1 MARRSTYLVVAGLI
15 TEGIYLLATWR
26 LPWWAFEGGSWNW
39 VQILGKGA
47 GPLLSCVT
55 SVLGLMAA
63 YLWGWYLVRKVG
75 GARRIVWSFSVA
87 FAATL
92 FWLLPITCDLSS
104 YLTKAHLFTDLRANP
119 LLEAPADFPDG
130 LLQAYPAAY
139 AEQPSVYGPVWALL
153 SGLGTLGSHDE
164 VAGVFYL
171 KALAAVAYLGAVW
184 LLERIVNKV
193 RPGSAEEVLYLFAW
207 NPLVLFMA
215 IGDGHN
221 DIVMM
226 AMILLA
232 AWLLLRERWVL
243 AFGVLVLSAWIKYA
257 SLTLLP
263 LFALYAWRQLERE
276 PCPVRWRAVAQA
288 ALASISV
295 TILVFVPFGDVGG
308 VLQIGRRLL
317 QPVNWQMGANNLVS
331 GAFGAGL
338 LIFCGAYLVL
348 LVWFIRGQGSF
359 EPLGN
364 AGFAALLLVFVL
376 GFARSQPWHLIW
388 PASLAGLADRR
399 WAWPAVVG
407 LSGILLVVQLWV
419 EWGMPGVPT
428 WRMEV

>member
-1 MARRSTYLVVAGLI
+1 LVVAGSI
-15 TEGIYLLATWR
+15 TEGIYLLAAWR
-26 LPWWAFEGGSWNW
+26 LPWRALDGGSWSW
-39 VQILGKGA
+39 VQVLGKGA
-47 GPLLSCVT
+47 GPLLACVA

-63 YLWGWYLVRKVG
+63 YLWGWYLVRKDG
-75 GARRIVWSFSVA
+75 GARRMVWGFSVV

-119 LLEAPADFPDG
+119 LVEAPADFRDR
-130 LLQAYPAAY
+130 LLLAYPAAY
-139 AEQPSVYGPVWALL
+139 AEQPSIYGPVWALL

-164 VAGVFYL
+164 VVGVFYL
-171 KALAAVAYLGAVW
+171 KALALSAYLGAVW
-184 LLERIVNKV
+184 LLERIVRQV
-193 RPGSAEEVLYLFAW
+193 RPGSAEEALYLFAW

-221 DIVMM
+221 DI
-226 AMILLA
+226 AMIAMVLLA

-243 AFGVLVLSAWIKYA
+243 AFGSLVLSAWIKYA

-276 PCPVRWRAVAQA
+276 PYRVRWRALARA

-295 TILVFVPFGDVGG
+295 TILVFAPFCDVGG
-308 VLQIGRRLL
+308 VLRIGRRLL
-317 QPVNWQMGANNLVS
+317 QPVNWQVGGENLAS

-338 LIFCGAYLVL
+338 LLFCGAYLVL
-348 LVWFIRGQGSF
+348 LVWFIRGCGSF
-359 EPLGN
+359 EPLGS
-364 AGFAALLLVFVL
+364 AGFAALLLAFVL

-407 LSGILLVVQLWV
+407 LSGILLVVQFWV

-428 WRMEV
+428 WRMGV

>member
-1 MARRSTYLVVAGLI
+1 MAA
-15 TEGIYLLATWR
+15 WR
-26 LPWWAFEGGSWNW
+26 LPWWAFDGRSWSW

-47 GPLLSCVT
+47 GPLLACVA
-55 SVLGLMAA
+55 SALGVMAA
-63 YLWGWYLVRKVG
+63 YLWGWHLVRKGG
-75 GARRIVWSFSVA
+75 GARRIVWAFSVV

-104 YLTKAHLFTDLRANP
+104 YLTKAHLFTDMGANP
-119 LLEAPADFPDG
+119 LIEAPANYRDH
-130 LLQAYPAAY
+130 LLLAYPAAY
-139 AEQPSVYGPVWALL
+139 AEQPSIYGPVWSLL

-184 LLERIVNKV
+184 LLERILRQV
-193 RPGSAEEVLYLFAW
+193 RPGSAEEMLYLFAW

-226 AMILLA
+226 ALILLA
-232 AWLLLRERWVL
+232 AWFLLRERWGL
-243 AFGVLVLSAWIKYA
+243 AFGILMLSAWIKYA
-257 SLTLLP
+257 TLTLLP
-263 LFALYAWRQLERE
+263 LFALYAWRRLERE
-276 PCPVRWRAVAQA
+276 PQPVRWRALAQA

-295 TILVFVPFGDVGG
+295 TILVFAPFGDVGG
-308 VLQIGRRLL
+308 VLRIGRRLL
-317 QPVNWQMGANNLVS
+317 QPVNWQVGGDSLAS
-331 GAFGAGL
+331 GVFGAGVL
-338 LIFCGAYLVL
+338 MFCGAYLVL
-348 LVWFIRGQGSF
+348 LVGFIRGRGTF

-364 AGFAALLLVFVL
+364 AGFAALLLAFVL

-399 WAWPAVVG
+399 WAWPVVVG

-419 EWGMPGVPT
+419 EWGMPGVSA
-428 WRMEV
+428 WRKGV